1 MARAYKFTQA
11 QNKPTYYSDIDDSFS
26 LVPTTGNLS
35 VVTNENSVYQS
46 ILRIVLTGKYE
57 RLYNPDFG
65 SKVPSLMF
73 ELSDPLTAKLIETEI
88 ENTVRTF
95 EPRIDKFT
103 LEIELR
109 GHDVLVRGIFTLVN
123 ISKDFPFTF
132 SVKRVR

>member
-1 MARAYKFTQA
+1 
-11 QNKPTYYSDIDDSFS
+11 
-26 LVPTTGNLS
+26 
-35 VVTNENSVYQS
+35 
-46 ILRIVLTGKYE
+46 LTGKYE

-109 GHDVLVRGIFTLVN
+109 DHDVLVRGVFTLVN
-123 ISKDFPFTF
+123 INKDFPFTF